1 MCIGKNDSCK
11 EVGGLSTTVDGNLI
25 SRVTLNIIALK
36 QLKNLSAL
44 LKISLHIDTD
54 KKILVYKS
62 MIISQFTLL

>member
-11 EVGGLSTTVDGNLI
+11 EVGVLSTTVDGNLI